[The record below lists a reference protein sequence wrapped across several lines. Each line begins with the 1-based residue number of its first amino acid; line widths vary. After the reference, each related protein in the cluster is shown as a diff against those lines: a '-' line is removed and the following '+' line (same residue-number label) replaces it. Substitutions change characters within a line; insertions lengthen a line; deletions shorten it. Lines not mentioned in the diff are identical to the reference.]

1 MIGVMASHL
10 PRFLTATCRVMVIL
24 PSPQGH
30 HDKPKSLPTIKE
42 GSRTFDTIKKAF
54 TQKEKQPQGSLG
66 SHKGLWDARPQ
77 HWRRLWEPL
86 FSQRRRCPHLPG
98 AARRLEETKAISN
111 SAKPWKDDNW
121 RSSDKCRLSFRKQQ
135 D

>member
-1 MIGVMASHL
+1 MECLQRSHQIVMASN
-10 PRFLTATCRVMVIL
+10 T
-24 PSPQGH
+24 PQKH
-30 HDKPKSLPTIKE
+30 AST
-42 GSRTFDTIKKAF
+42 R
-54 TQKEKQPQGSLG
+54 QPQGSLG